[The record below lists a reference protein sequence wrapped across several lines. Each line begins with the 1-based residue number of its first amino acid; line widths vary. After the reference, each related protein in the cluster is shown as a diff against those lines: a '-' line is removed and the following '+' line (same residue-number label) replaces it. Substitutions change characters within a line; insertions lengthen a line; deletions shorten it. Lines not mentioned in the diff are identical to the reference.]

1 MPAFDF
7 HIARPLLLLIAM
19 AFLSGCASTAERT
32 PGDPLEPMNRGI
44 HAFNDG
50 LDRAILKP
58 TAKAYVKVTPD
69 WLQTGV
75 DNFFNNLFYPTTIVN
90 QLLQGKIRL
99 AGQDTLRLVL
109 NTIWGLGGVIDVATP
124 NNLPIHDEDFGQTL
138 GWWGVPPG
146 PYLVIPL
153 LGPANIRD
161 APSRVAD
168 SFLQPFYWYD
178 SGNERWF
185 SLALQTVNR
194 RARLLPLDATLD
206 GVYDQYAFIRDAFT
220 QRRQFVVYDG
230 NPPEEPLDEF
240 DEFDEFDESEFEGPA
255 PEDVGPGESGASDPV
270 RQKP

>member
-1 MPAFDF
+1 MHLPRLSAKRMLLV
-7 HIARPLLLLIAM
+7 ASLLLAG
-19 AFLSGCASTAERT
+19 GCASVEERT
-32 PGDPLEPMNRGI
+32 PGDPLEPMNRSI

-50 LDRAILKP
+50 IDRAILKP
-58 TAKAYVKVTPD
+58 TAKAYVKITPS
-69 WLQTGV
+69 WMQTGV
-75 DNFFNNLFYPTTIVN
+75 ENFFNNLFYPTTIVN
-90 QLLQGKIRL
+90 QLLQGKFRL
-99 AGQDTLRLVL
+99 AAQDTGRLIL
-109 NTIWGLGGVIDVATP
+109 NTIWGLGGVLDVATP

-161 APSRVAD
+161 APSRFAD
-168 SFLQPFYWYD
+168 SFVQPFQWYD

-185 SLALQTVNR
+185 SLALYTVHR

-230 NPPEEPLDEF
+230 NPPEEPMEEF
-240 DEFDEFDESEFEGPA
+240 DDFEFDDDDFETEDADDLEPES
-255 PEDVGPGESGASDPV
+255 DDSGDSGTG
-270 RQKP
+270 